1 MYMEMVYQDNT
12 LFVDLSGDVDIES
25 VRSRIF
31 NVVSQYK
38 INNVVVSVGEV
49 FNYRRGLFNDLKN
62 DYSRVYG
69 GNIVIRR

>member
-69 GNIVIRR
+69 GNIVIRK